1 LIPAVGIFEQVR
13 EAVEYHHERYD
24 GSGYPLGLS
33 QTDIPFLARI
43 IAVADVYDAVTRLCS
58 EEERL
63 DHQTAL
69 GVIKKATG
77 TIFDPLVVV
86 ALEEVANEVANLRL
100 MFKDL
105 TGDTNETE

>member
-1 LIPAVGIFEQVR
+1 
-13 EAVEYHHERYD
+13 
-24 GSGYPLGLS
+24 LS

-63 DHQTAL
+63 DHRTAL

-86 ALEEVANEVANLRL
+86 ALEEVADEVANL
-100 MFKDL
+100 
-105 TGDTNETE
+105 ETFPALA